1 MKTIDGQIF
10 KNMVISGSNNLYNSY
25 PEVDA
30 LNVFPIPDGDTGT
43 NMNLTMVSGVKA
55 IQFNMSED
63 LSYIAK
69 LLASAEIH
77 ASYGNSGSILAFYF
91 KGISDSL
98 KGRTEIDVKELS
110 EILESAAKSTYKGVI
125 QPVEGTMLTVIRESA
140 QKLKESLTPKMSI
153 EEAFSI
159 YVKAANDSLERTPN
173 LLPVL
178 REVGVVDS
186 GGAGFVKVIEGMES
200 YLLGNMVERI
210 QGTSLEE
217 ARPQVEHAVQA
228 KFEEEE
234 FGYCTE
240 FVLHLES
247 DNGKRAFNRARFVN
261 YLSSHGNSLVVID
274 DEDFVKVHVHTLRP
288 GVILNYAQEFGEF
301 KRIKCENM
309 TEQHH
314 EILVNDESKNG
325 EIDKSDLKTAPL
337 IVKDTKKERKKYAL
351 IATSSGKGVDE
362 LFKSVG
368 VDELVNGGQTNNP
381 SAQDFIDAAEK
392 VNAETVFIFPN
403 NSNILMSARQAK
415 EILVEKQDVVVVPT
429 KTIMQGVVSAMNFN
443 SELSKEEN
451 EETLTEAIGSVK
463 SGAVTYSIKDTNLNN
478 VHIKKGEFMAI
489 RETKDIISSHKD
501 KLDALFALLNSVIDE
516 DSSVVTILMGD
527 DVTKKEAD
535 KILKKFEKEFPLVEL
550 DLREGNQPVYSFL
563 LGVE

>member
-1 MKTIDGQIF
+1 
-10 KNMVISGSNNLYNSY
+10 MVISGSNNLYNSY

-98 KGRTEIDVKELS
+98 KGRNEIDVKELS

-140 QKLKESLTPKMSI
+140 QKLKESLTPRMSI

-247 DNGKRAFNRARFVN
+247 DNGKRVFNRARFVN

-314 EILVNDESKNG
+314 EILVNDES
-325 EIDKSDLKTAPL
+325 LK
-337 IVKDTKKERKKYAL
+337 AL
-351 IATSSGKGVDE
+351 A
-362 LFKSVG
+362 
-368 VDELVNGGQTNNP
+368 
-381 SAQDFIDAAEK
+381 
-392 VNAETVFIFPN
+392 
-403 NSNILMSARQAK
+403 LM
-415 EILVEKQDVVVVPT
+415 
-429 KTIMQGVVSAMNFN
+429 
-443 SELSKEEN
+443 
-451 EETLTEAIGSVK
+451 
-463 SGAVTYSIKDTNLNN
+463 NL
-478 VHIKKGEFMAI
+478 
-489 RETKDIISSHKD
+489 
-501 KLDALFALLNSVIDE
+501 
-516 DSSVVTILMGD
+516 
-527 DVTKKEAD
+527 
-535 KILKKFEKEFPLVEL
+535 
-550 DLREGNQPVYSFL
+550 
-563 LGVE
+563 